1 MQELTGRRNEGKMIQ
16 NSIRELVRYGL
27 ATGLVEPEDTIYTTN
42 RLLELFGLEEP
53 EDAKTPITADK
64 EEEPRLA
71 EKLEGILKDML
82 DYAAEKGLLE
92 NDSVVYR
99 DLFDTKIMSVLVARP
114 SEIIRKFRECYAVS
128 PEAATEYFYKFS
140 QDTDYIRRY
149 RVCKDQK
156 WVTPTPYGDLDIT
169 INLSKPEKDPKAIA
183 AAKNAKQSGYPKCQL
198 CMENEGYAGRVNH
211 PARQNHRI
219 IPITI
224 NGGQWG
230 FQYSPYVYYNEHC
243 IVFNSKHIPM
253 KIEHDTFVKLFDF
266 VKLFPHYML
275 GSNADLP
282 IVGGSILSHDHF
294 QGGHYEFPMAKAA
307 VDTDF
312 TVKGYED
319 VRAGIVNWPMSVIRL
334 AGPDSER
341 LISLADVILEKWR
354 GYTDEAAFIY
364 AETNGEPH
372 NTITP
377 IARKRGENY
386 ELDLVLRNNITT
398 EEHPFGVYHPHAKL
412 HHIKKENI
420 GLIEVMGL
428 AVLPSRLDGEM
439 ADLEKAILDGADI
452 RSDEVLGKHADWVEE
467 FLPQYKEVNA
477 GNIHEI
483 IQKEIGKVFME
494 VLEDAGVYKR
504 TEEGRKAFGRFVESL
519 N

>member
-1 MQELTGRRNEGKMIQ
+1 MIQ

-53 EDAKTPITADK
+53 EDAETPITADK

-334 AGPDSER
+334 AGP
-341 LISLADVILEKWR
+341 
-354 GYTDEAAFIY
+354 EAAFIY

-377 IARKRGENY
+377 IARKRGGNY

>member
-1 MQELTGRRNEGKMIQ
+1 MIQ

-53 EDAKTPITADK
+53 EDAETPITADK
-64 EEEPRLA
+64 EEEPRLV

-243 IVFNSKHIPM
+243 IVFNC
-253 KIEHDTFVKLFDF
+253 
-266 VKLFPHYML
+266 
-275 GSNADLP
+275 
-282 IVGGSILSHDHF
+282 
-294 QGGHYEFPMAKAA
+294 KAL
-307 VDTDF
+307 
-312 TVKGYED
+312 K
-319 VRAGIVNWPMSVIRL
+319 
-334 AGPDSER
+334 
-341 LISLADVILEKWR
+341 
-354 GYTDEAAFIY
+354 
-364 AETNGEPH
+364 
-372 NTITP
+372 
-377 IARKRGENY
+377 
-386 ELDLVLRNNITT
+386 
-398 EEHPFGVYHPHAKL
+398 
-412 HHIKKENI
+412 
-420 GLIEVMGL
+420 
-428 AVLPSRLDGEM
+428 
-439 ADLEKAILDGADI
+439 
-452 RSDEVLGKHADWVEE
+452 
-467 FLPQYKEVNA
+467 
-477 GNIHEI
+477 
-483 IQKEIGKVFME
+483 
-494 VLEDAGVYKR
+494 
-504 TEEGRKAFGRFVESL
+504 
-519 N
+519 

>member
-1 MQELTGRRNEGKMIQ
+1 MIQ

-53 EDAKTPITADK
+53 EDAETPITADK
-64 EEEPRLA
+64 EEEPRLV

-294 QGGHYEFPMAKAA
+294 QGGHYER
-307 VDTDF
+307 
-312 TVKGYED
+312 
-319 VRAGIVNWPMSVIRL
+319 VRGCQGRHCQL
-334 AGPDSER
+334 AY
-341 LISLADVILEKWR
+341 VC
-354 GYTDEAAFIY
+354 Y
-364 AETNGEPH
+364 
-372 NTITP
+372 
-377 IARKRGENY
+377 
-386 ELDLVLRNNITT
+386 
-398 EEHPFGVYHPHAKL
+398 
-412 HHIKKENI
+412 
-420 GLIEVMGL
+420 
-428 AVLPSRLDGEM
+428 PSG
-439 ADLEKAILDGADI
+439 
-452 RSDEVLGKHADWVEE
+452 
-467 FLPQYKEVNA
+467 
-477 GNIHEI
+477 
-483 IQKEIGKVFME
+483 
-494 VLEDAGVYKR
+494 R
-504 TEEGRKAFGRFVESL
+504 T
-519 N
+519 